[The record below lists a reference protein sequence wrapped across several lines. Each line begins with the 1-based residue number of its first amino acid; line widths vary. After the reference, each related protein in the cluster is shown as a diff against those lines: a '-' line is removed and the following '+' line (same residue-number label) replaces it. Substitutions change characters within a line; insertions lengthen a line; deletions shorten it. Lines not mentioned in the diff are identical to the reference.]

1 MINTGSYHV
10 YPQEVQ
16 DAITALPY
24 IRAARI
30 RGEDDPVWGQA
41 VTAYVVAAP
50 GAPAELDQAIREALR
65 QRLASYKIPKRVIL
79 VPSLE
84 DITPRP

>member
-24 IRAARI
+24 LRAALV

-50 GAPAELDQAIREALR
+50 GAPGELDQRIRAALR
-65 QRLASYKIPKRVIL
+65 QRLASYKIPKRVT
-79 VPSLE
+79 VVAALE
-84 DITPRP
+84 DVAP